1 MDVCGTSNTYFQTG
15 TIIEE
20 TFGTSYIE
28 KTSKKVEYINKFKEY
43 KLAYKA
49 KWKKLKVN
57 PNEKKYKE
65 DIVAFIEDMK
75 PYNKQLK
82 NDEITK
88 DKYMKI
94 LNKRK
99 IQTVY

>member
-1 MDVCGTSNTYFQTG
+1 MDVCGTSNNYFQTG

-20 TFGTSYIE
+20 TVGTGYIE
-28 KTSKKVEYINKFKEY
+28 KTSKRVEYIDKFREY

-49 KWKKLKVN
+49 KWYKLKVN
-57 PNEKKYKE
+57 PNEKKYEE

-75 PYNKQLK
+75 PYNRQLK

-88 DKYMKI
+88 NKYMKI

-99 IQTVY
+99 LQTVY